1 MISAKERISKFL
13 DNVLK
18 NTIIS
23 SSKGVKIFNEF
34 MDMLDEYSEE
44 CFDSGH
50 VDGYQRCLNEN
61 NYEDDEDRI
70 SEAYEEGK
78 ETGYNDGYDDGYE
91 NGYSQGRDDG
101 YEEGKETGYND
112 GYDDGYD
119 VGYTEGYNNGL
130 IDNE

>member
-1 MISAKERISKFL
+1 MTSTKERIIKFI
-13 DNVLK
+13 DNLLK

-34 MDMLDEYSEE
+34 MDLIDEYKEE

-50 VDGYQRCLNEN
+50 IDGYQRCLNEN

-70 SEAYEEGK
+70 TEAYEEGK
-78 ETGYNDGYDDGYE
+78 EIGYENGLDDGYE

-101 YEEGKETGYND
+101 YEEGKKTGYN
-112 GYDDGYD
+112 DGYD
-119 VGYTEGYNNGL
+119 VGYTEGYNSGL